1 MRCQLT
7 LVATIMGFV
16 VACSSGSDPERP
28 VDVPASASWTGNV
41 EGGAWL
47 DCEPLPSVPDRY
59 TCRAW
64 FQAGGMLSEGEYLL
78 RRRSWNQRAL
88 RSEYSEPADGALPA
102 FETFDG
108 RWIFLKDEHVLLPD
122 GVVSY
127 PDSPG
132 HGTRQ
137 AYSLGVET
145 AAVEKY

>member
-1 MRCQLT
+1 MRCRLT

-28 VDVPASASWTGNV
+28 VDVPSSASWTGNV
-41 EGGAWL
+41 EGGVWL

-59 TCRAW
+59 ACRAW
-64 FQAGGMLSEGEYLL
+64 FQAGGMVSEGEYLL

-145 AAVEKY
+145 GAVEKY